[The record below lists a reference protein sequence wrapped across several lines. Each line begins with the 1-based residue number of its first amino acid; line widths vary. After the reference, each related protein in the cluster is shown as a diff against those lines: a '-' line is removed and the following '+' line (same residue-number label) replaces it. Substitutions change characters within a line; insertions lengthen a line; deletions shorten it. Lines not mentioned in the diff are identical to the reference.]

1 MEENSEYKTVRVKL
15 DRSLYLYLIQNYGV
29 KGISKAINQIL
40 REYLF
45 RSDESKSE
53 SEQSKPKSK
62 LEELRERVRR
72 SKRKSAGIGRESF
85 KS

>member
-72 SKRKSAGIGRESF
+72 SKRKGAGIGRESF

>member
-15 DRSLYLYLIQNYGV
+15 DRSIYLYLIQNYGV

-45 RSDESKSE
+45 RSDESKSKSE
-53 SEQSKPKSK
+53 SSEPKSK

-72 SKRKSAGIGRESF
+72 SKRKGAGIGRESF